1 MKSIKMTYR
10 GFCFNVNPDSVKAEF
25 SRAHSTAL
33 IFGKRAKP
41 KEICELPSKI
51 SGSGKFVGENAR
63 EFMQS
68 FYSVYKKG
76 GAAYL
81 FSPVFP
87 PVKAFFTRLD
97 FSIGAGGECIN
108 YTFEFIESQN
118 EKKGAFDFG
127 YTLAEEGENL
137 FDISNRTGIS
147 VEKIFNLNG
156 FETPFSVEEG
166 DRVWLK

>member
-10 GFCFNVNPDSVKAEF
+10 GFCFDVNPDSVKCGF
-25 SRAHSTAL
+25 SRAHTTAL
-33 IFGKRAKP
+33 IAGRRAKV
-41 KEICELPSKI
+41 KELCELPSKI
-51 SGSGKFVGENAR
+51 SGGGKFFGENAR
-63 EFMQS
+63 EQMQTL
-68 FYSVYKKG
+68 FALYKKG

-87 PVKAFFTRLD
+87 PVKVYFTRLD
-97 FSIGAGGECIN
+97 YGISAGGECIN
-108 YTFEFIESQN
+108 YAFEFIEAQN

-127 YTLAEEGENL
+127 YTVAEEGENL
-137 FDISNRTGIS
+137 FDISNRTGVS
-147 VEKIFNLNG
+147 VEKIVKQNA